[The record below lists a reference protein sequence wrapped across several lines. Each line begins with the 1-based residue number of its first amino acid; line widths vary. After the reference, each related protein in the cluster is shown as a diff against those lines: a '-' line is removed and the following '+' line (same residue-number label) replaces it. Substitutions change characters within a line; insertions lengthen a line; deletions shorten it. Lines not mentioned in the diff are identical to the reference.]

1 GGIDR
6 VQSAVQPMQTVMQR
20 SAQTALTLYVKDSYD
35 AESGL
40 GSGGWA
46 SLLRKWKQPLDARQ
60 FAVLRAIH
68 AWRDACAREEDESTR
83 YVLPNH
89 MLFSLATRPPANV
102 PALLA
107 ACHPTPPPVRM
118 HAADLVALIA
128 RAQASSSTVQPDQPS
143 SVADETLPVPVPV
156 HTRFADHHVNG
167 DILTPDIMASA
178 RDIAAQKSAL
188 FGSIASS
195 SGDERESEAM
205 RRAQQV
211 RASLVLQP
219 PAVPTAVVAAT
230 SNEPEFTPVLPSKRK
245 RTEEA
250 PAAPAPAPEPV
261 VLSET
266 YAAYHAPTIK
276 QKKLADPSAMQLP
289 KIALGDIDDDDSD
302 GGSGNQLTLA
312 NK

>member
-1 GGIDR
+1 
-6 VQSAVQPMQTVMQR
+6 
-20 SAQTALTLYVKDSYD
+20 
-35 AESGL
+35 
-40 GSGGWA
+40 
-46 SLLRKWKQPLDARQ
+46 
-60 FAVLRAIH
+60 
-68 AWRDACAREEDESTR
+68 
-83 YVLPNH
+83 

-128 RAQASSSTVQPDQPS
+128 RTQASSSTVQPDQPS
-143 SVADETLPVPVPV
+143 SVADETLPMPVPV

-312 NK
+312 NKVRDSSRKEKNKGNKKKKTTTPVEVSSTDVTPFQYSDNQDSEVIGESSSAATDKKKAKKPRHNKKSFDPYSQITTTKELAKKPSRSR